1 MPQLRNPRQEL
12 FAQNLTLGMSQAE
25 AYRKAGYAND
35 RRHAS
40 RLATNGDVRR
50 RRAELFEAKLEGLS
64 INRETMTTCYVT
76 IMIEAREANNFAV
89 AKGAAD
95 SLAKLH
101 GLMSERKEV
110 AEVDQFARMT
120 DAELIDFITAA
131 DPKLRD

>member
-12 FAQNLTLGMSQAE
+12 FAQNLTLGMSQTE

-50 RRAELFEAKLEGLS
+50 RRTELFEEKLEGLR
-64 INRETMTTCYVT
+64 IDRETMTNCYIT
-76 IMIEAREANNFAV
+76 IMHEAREANNFAV

-101 GLMSERKEV
+101 GLMNEQKEV
-110 AEVDQFARMT
+110 GKKDQFACMT
-120 DAELIDFITAA
+120 DAELIDFITATL
-131 DPKLRD
+131 PKL